1 MFFRNRFSKKR
12 SFFYLVFF
20 LKICTPVGKRKRSLE
35 DSMKSDCR
43 FLWNNCLNVIRDNI
57 PEPAF
62 NTWFLPI
69 VPLKYEDHV
78 LTVQV
83 PSQFFYEYL
92 EDKYLDLI
100 QQTLYREIGAG
111 TILNYRI
118 LVETESNTAVE
129 LRGESKPFAGK
140 EKSATLKVTAKVP
153 SPFDR
158 VETSEFDSQIN
169 TKYTFHNFFEGESN
183 RLARTAAEAV
193 ANNPA
198 KTAFN
203 PLFVH
208 GHSGVG
214 KTHLCHAIGSKVE
227 SLYPDKKVLY
237 LSAHLFKVQ
246 FTDAR
251 RFNTINDFI
260 NFYQSIDV
268 LIIDDIHE
276 LSGLEKTQNTFFHIF
291 NHLHQ
296 NNKQLVMTS
305 DCAPMDMQGMEERL
319 LTRFRWGLTTR
330 LERPDKELRKKILEN
345 KVLSDGLSI
354 PHNVIEFIAENVTE
368 NVRDLEGI
376 VVSLMAHS
384 IINNREI
391 DMNLARRVVEQSI
404 KFERKR
410 ITVQRIQDTVSEFF
424 NIKKELIQSSS
435 RKREIVQA
443 RQVTMYFIK
452 KHTEL
457 SLSQIGVQVGNRNHA
472 TVLHACNTV
481 KNYYEVDKGFRAD
494 IEEIEKILNS

>member
-1 MFFRNRFSKKR
+1 M
-12 SFFYLVFF
+12 
-20 LKICTPVGKRKRSLE
+20 
-35 DSMKSDCR
+35 DSN
-43 FLWNNCLNVIRDNI
+43 FNILWSNCLDVIRDNI
-57 PEPAF
+57 AEPAF
-62 NTWFLPI
+62 NTWFAPI
-69 VPLKYEDHV
+69 VPLNYEDNV
-78 LTVQV
+78 LTIQV

-100 QQTLYREIGAG
+100 QQTLYREIGEG

-129 LRGESKPFAGK
+129 MRGESKSFNGSD
-140 EKSATLKVTAKVP
+140 KSVNKKLTAKVP

-158 VETSEFDSQIN
+158 VETSEFESQIN
-169 TKYTFHNFFEGESN
+169 VKYTFNNYFEGESN
-183 RLARTAAEAV
+183 RLARTAADAV
-193 ANNPA
+193 AANPA

-214 KTHLCHAIGSKVE
+214 KTHLCHAIGSKVQE
-227 SLYPDKKVLY
+227 LYPDKKVLY
-237 LSAHLFKVQ
+237 ISAHLFKVQ
-246 FTDAR
+246 YTDAR

-260 NFYQSIDV
+260 NFYQNIDV
-268 LIIDDIHE
+268 LIIDDIQE

-305 DCAPMDMQGMEERL
+305 DCAPMDMQGVEERL
-319 LTRFRWGLTTR
+319 LTRFRWGLATK
-330 LERPDKELRKKILEN
+330 LERPDKELRKKILQN

-354 PHNVIEFIAENVTE
+354 PEDVIDFIADNVTE

-391 DMNLARRVVEQSI
+391 DMSLARRVVEQSI
-404 KFERKR
+404 KFEKKR
-410 ITVQRIQDTVSEFF
+410 ITIQKIKDTVSEYYS
-424 NIKKELIQSSS
+424 IKKDLIQSAS

-443 RQVTMYFIK
+443 RQVTMYFMK
-452 KHTEL
+452 RHTEL
-457 SLSQIGVQVGNRNHA
+457 SLSQIGVQVGNRSH
-472 TVLHACNTV
+472 
-481 KNYYEVDKGFRAD
+481 
-494 IEEIEKILNS
+494 

>member
-1 MFFRNRFSKKR
+1 MNNNFN
-12 SFFYLVFF
+12 V
-20 LKICTPVGKRKRSLE
+20 
-35 DSMKSDCR
+35 
-43 FLWNNCLNVIRDNI
+43 LWSNCLNVIKDNI

-62 NTWFLPI
+62 NTWFAPI
-69 VPLKYEDHV
+69 VPLNYNDNV
-78 LTVQV
+78 LTIQV

-92 EDKYLDLI
+92 EDKYLDII
-100 QQTLYREIGAG
+100 QQTLYREIGEG

-129 LRGESKPFAGK
+129 MRGVSKSFNGSDK
-140 EKSATLKVTAKVP
+140 NTNKKITAKVP

-169 TKYTFHNFFEGESN
+169 TKYSFNNFFEGESN
-183 RLARTAAEAV
+183 RLTRTAAEAV
-193 ANNPA
+193 SNNPA

-203 PLFVH
+203 PLFIH

-214 KTHLCHAIGSKVE
+214 KSHLCHALGAKVQE
-227 SLYPDKKVLY
+227 LYPDKKVLY

-246 FTDAR
+246 YTDAR

-268 LIIDDIHE
+268 LIIDDIQE

-305 DCAPMDMQGMEERL
+305 DCAPMDMQGVEERL
-319 LTRFRWGLTTR
+319 LTRFRWGLAAK
-330 LERPDKELRKKILEN
+330 LERPDKELRKKILQN
-345 KVLSDGLSI
+345 KILSDGLSI
-354 PHNVIEFIAENVTE
+354 PEDVVDYIAERVTE

-391 DMNLARRVVEQSI
+391 DINLARRVVEQSI
-404 KFERKR
+404 KFEKKR
-410 ITVQRIQDTVSEFF
+410 ITVQKIKDAVSDYY
-424 NIKKELIQSSS
+424 NIKKDLIQSTS

-457 SLSQIGVQVGNRNHA
+457 SLSQIGVQVGNRSHA

-481 KNYYEVDKGFRAD
+481 KNYYDFDKGFRSD
-494 IEEIEKILNS
+494 LEEIEKILHS

>member
-1 MFFRNRFSKKR
+1 MKKTDC
-12 SFFYLVFF
+12 
-20 LKICTPVGKRKRSLE
+20 KI
-35 DSMKSDCR
+35 
-43 FLWNNCLNVIRDNI
+43 LWNNCLSVIRDNI
-57 PEPAF
+57 PELAY
-62 NTWFLPI
+62 NTWFAPI
-69 VPLKYEDHV
+69 IPLKYSNKV

-100 QQTLYREIGAG
+100 QQTLYREIGEG

-118 LVETESNTAVE
+118 LVETENNTAVE
-129 LRGESKPFAGK
+129 LRGDSNPVIA
-140 EKSATLKVTAKVP
+140 EKKQVNKISAKVP

-158 VETSEFDSQIN
+158 VETMEFDSQIN
-169 TKYTFHNFFEGESN
+169 SKYTFHNFFEGESN
-183 RLARTAAEAV
+183 RLARTAADAV
-193 ANNPA
+193 AMNPA

-214 KTHLCHAIGSKVE
+214 KTHLCHAIGSKIQE
-227 SLYPDKKVLY
+227 LHPDKKVLY
-237 LSAHLFKVQ
+237 ISAHLFKVQ

-260 NFYQSIDV
+260 NFYQNIDV
-268 LIIDDIHE
+268 LIIDDIQE

-296 NNKQLVMTS
+296 NNKQLIMTS

-319 LTRFRWGLTTR
+319 LTRFRWGLTTS
-330 LERPDKELRKKILEN
+330 LERPDKELRKKILQH
-345 KVLSDGLSI
+345 KILSDGLTI
-354 PHNVIEFIAENVTE
+354 PENVVDFIAENVTE

-391 DMNLARRVVEQSI
+391 DMTLARRVMEQNI
-404 KFERKR
+404 KFEKKR
-410 ITVQRIQDTVSEFF
+410 ITVQKIQDTVSNFF
-424 NIKKELIQSSS
+424 NVKKELIQSAS

-457 SLSQIGVQVGNRNHA
+457 SLSQIGIQVGNRNHA

-481 KNYYEVDKGFRAD
+481 RDLIEVDKGFRSD
-494 IEEIEKILNS
+494 ITEIDRILNS

>member
-1 MFFRNRFSKKR
+1 
-12 SFFYLVFF
+12 
-20 LKICTPVGKRKRSLE
+20 
-35 DSMKSDCR
+35 MKTDYKY
-43 FLWNNCLNVIRDNI
+43 LWNNCLDVIRDNI
-57 PEPAF
+57 PEAAF
-62 NTWFLPI
+62 NTWFAPI
-69 VPLKYEDHV
+69 VPLNYKNDV

-100 QQTLYREIGAG
+100 QQTLYREIGEG

-129 LRGESKPFAGK
+129 LRGETKPVSGDKSVSKK
-140 EKSATLKVTAKVP
+140 ISTKVP

-169 TKYTFHNFFEGESN
+169 SKYTFNNFFEGESN

-193 ANNPA
+193 ALNPA

-208 GHSGVG
+208 GNSGVG
-214 KTHLCHAIGSKVE
+214 KTHLCHAIGSKVLD
-227 SLYPDKKVLY
+227 LYPDKKVLY
-237 LSAHLFKVQ
+237 ISAHLFKVQ

-260 NFYQSIDV
+260 NFYQNIDV
-268 LIIDDIHE
+268 LIIDDIQE

-319 LTRFRWGLTTR
+319 LTRFRWGLASK
-330 LERPDKELRKKILEN
+330 LERPDKELRKKILN
-345 KVLSDGLSI
+345 HKVLSDGLTI
-354 PHNVIEFIAENVTE
+354 PENVIDFIAENVTE

-391 DMNLARRVVEQSI
+391 DMSLARRVMEQSI
-404 KFERKR
+404 KFEKKR
-410 ITVQRIQDTVSEFF
+410 ITVQKIQDTVSEFF
-424 NIKKELIQSSS
+424 NVKKDLIQSAS

-443 RQVTMYFIK
+443 RQVTMFFIK

-457 SLSQIGVQVGNRNHA
+457 SLSQIGSHVGNRNHA

-481 KNYYEVDKGFRAD
+481 KDLTEVDKGFRSD
-494 IEEIEKILNS
+494 IDEIERLLTS